1 MSNPLK
7 LSPALSSSILAAILL
22 FSLSKCGTGDPG
34 LQEASLNG
42 KGGTETTELSIETQA
57 ATQLAKVIDT
67 RATYLLGVFQQ
78 KEVAID
84 AAIEHQSTI
93 AAQIVQL
100 QSSKG
105 VFQGDAEGF
114 ARLTNLTS
122 EHAATTLVIHWLEEP
137 QSANQ
142 VVSIPLN
149 EPYHV
154 EGEVESGW

>member
-7 LSPALSSSILAAILL
+7 LSPALSSGILAAILL
-22 FSLSKCGTGDPG
+22 FSLSKCGTSDPG
-34 LQEASLNG
+34 LQEASLST
-42 KGGTETTELSIETQA
+42 GGTETTELSVETQA

-84 AAIEHQSTI
+84 AAIEHQSAI

-100 QSSKG
+100 QSNKG

-114 ARLTNLTS
+114 AKLTNLTA

-154 EGEVESGW
+154 EGEVKNGW